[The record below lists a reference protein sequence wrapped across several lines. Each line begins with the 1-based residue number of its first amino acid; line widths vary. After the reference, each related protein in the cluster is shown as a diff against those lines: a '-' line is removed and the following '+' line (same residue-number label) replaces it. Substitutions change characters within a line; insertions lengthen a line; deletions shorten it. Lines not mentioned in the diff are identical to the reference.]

1 MLIKGGLRNMANDVK
16 VVIQLTQA
24 VGKVGFGVPLIVAA
38 GETEA
43 KEYKEYS
50 NITEVKADFE
60 SGDVYETAK
69 LLFMQDNAPAKIAIV
84 TGTTTVTDLLDANW
98 SKEWRQLIVAKYGAE
113 ETVDAVAEYIE
124 AKKDKLF
131 FASVNAATGIP
142 NSEGTTKAYERTYIL
157 VYKSTDYA
165 HPEAAIVGATAGLTA
180 GSFTYKNIIVKGL
193 TPQALTDAEIE
204 AIHDAGG
211 YTVVVKAGDIV
222 TTEGKVMSGEY
233 VDIVD
238 CKDYVVKNIE
248 YKVQKTFN
256 KMPKLPY
263 DNRGIA
269 MVAAQ
274 VETVL
279 KDAYNMGIIAD
290 KADGTADYSVN
301 TLGRDEVSAA
311 DRAAREYNGCTFT
324 FGLAGA
330 IHNSEIFGE
339 IIV

>member
-1 MLIKGGLRNMANDVK
+1 MANDVK

-24 VGKVGFGVPLIVAA
+24 VGKVGFGVPLLVAV
-38 GETEA
+38 GDA
-43 KEYKEYS
+43 KEYKEYA
-50 NITEVKADFE
+50 NISEVKADYE
-60 SGDVYETAK
+60 SGDVFDAAK
-69 LLFMQDNAPAKIAIV
+69 LLFMQNNAPSKIAIV
-84 TGTTTVTDLLDANW
+84 TSATTVVDALDTNW
-98 SKEWRQLIVAKYGAE
+98 AKEWRQLIVVSYGTD
-113 ETVDAVAEYIE
+113 ETVDTVAEYVE

-131 FASVNAATGIP
+131 FAKVNDATAIP
-142 NSEGTTKAYERTYIL
+142 NAEGTPKAYERTYIM
-157 VYKSTDYA
+157 VYKSADVKN
-165 HPEAAIVGATAGLTA
+165 PEAAIVGATAGLDA

-193 TPQALTDAEIE
+193 TAQVLTDAEIE

-211 YTVVVKAGDIV
+211 YSVVLKAGDLV

-238 CKDYVVKNIE
+238 SKDYVVKNIE

-269 MVAAQ
+269 MIGAQ

-290 KADGTADYSVN
+290 KEDGTADYSVN
-301 TLGRDEVSAA
+301 TLGRDEVSAS
-311 DRAAREYNGCTFT
+311 DRATRQYNGCTFA

-339 IIV
+339 IVV

>member
-1 MLIKGGLRNMANDVK
+1 MANDVK

-24 VGKVGFGVPLIVAA
+24 VGKVGFGVPLLVAA
-38 GETEA
+38 GETDA
-43 KEYKEYS
+43 KEYKEYA

-60 SGDVYETAK
+60 SGDVYEAAK
-69 LLFMQDNAPAKIAIV
+69 LLFMQNNAPAKIAIV
-84 TGTTTVTDLLDANW
+84 TGTTTVADLLDANW
-98 SKEWRQLIVAKYGAE
+98 AKEWRQLIVVKYGAD
-113 ETVDAVAEYIE
+113 ETVDTVAEYVE

-131 FASVNAATGIP
+131 FAAVNDATKIP
-142 NSEGTTKAYERTYIL
+142 NAEGVAKAYERTYIM
-157 VYKSTDYA
+157 VYKSTDVKN
-165 HPEAAIVGATAGLTA
+165 PEAAIVGATAGLDA

-193 TPQALTDAEIE
+193 TAQALTDAEIE

-211 YTVVVKAGDIV
+211 YTVVLKAGDLV

-233 VDIVD
+233 TDIVD

-279 KDAYNMGIIAD
+279 KDAYNMGVIAER
-290 KADGTADYSVN
+290 ADGTADYTVA
-301 TLGRDEVSAA
+301 TLGRDEVPAS
-311 DRAAREYNGCTFT
+311 DRATRQYNGCTFS

-330 IHNSEIFGE
+330 IHNAEIFGE
-339 IIV
+339 IVV

>member
-1 MLIKGGLRNMANDVK
+1 MANDVK

-24 VGKVGFGVPLIVAA
+24 VGKVGFGVPLLVAV
-38 GETEA
+38 GDA
-43 KEYKEYS
+43 KEYKEYA
-50 NITEVKADFE
+50 NITEVKADYE
-60 SGDVYETAK
+60 SGDVYEAAK
-69 LLFMQDNAPAKIAIV
+69 LLFMQNNAPSKIAIV
-84 TGTTTVTDLLDANW
+84 SSATTIVDALDANW
-98 SKEWRQLIVAKYGAE
+98 AKEWRQLIVVNYGTDE
-113 ETVDAVAEYIE
+113 SVDTIAEYVE

-131 FASVNAATGIP
+131 FAAVKDVTNIP
-142 NSEGTTKAYERTYIL
+142 NAEGVAKAYERTYIM
-157 VYKSTDYA
+157 VYKSEDVKN
-165 HPEAAIVGATAGLTA
+165 PEAAIVGATAGLIA

-193 TPQALTDAEIE
+193 TAQVLTDAEIE

-211 YTVVVKAGDIV
+211 YSVVIKAGDLV

-238 CKDYVVKNIE
+238 SKDYVVKNIE

-269 MVAAQ
+269 MVGAQ

-279 KDAYNMGIIAD
+279 KDAYNMGIIAS
-290 KADGTADYSVN
+290 KEDGTADYSVN
-301 TLGRDEVSAA
+301 TKSRDEVPAT
-311 DRAAREYNGCTFT
+311 DRATRQYNGCTFT

-339 IIV
+339 IVV